1 MGLTA
6 LRATLSNP
14 QGRPAYR
21 LARPFFCLRIS
32 SRLRRVLTR
41 KQNGRMR

>member
-6 LRATLSNP
+6 QRDTLSDP
-14 QGRPAYR
+14 QGRPAYQ
-21 LARPFFCLRIS
+21 LARPFFCLRTS
-32 SRLRRVLTR
+32 SRLRRVRTR